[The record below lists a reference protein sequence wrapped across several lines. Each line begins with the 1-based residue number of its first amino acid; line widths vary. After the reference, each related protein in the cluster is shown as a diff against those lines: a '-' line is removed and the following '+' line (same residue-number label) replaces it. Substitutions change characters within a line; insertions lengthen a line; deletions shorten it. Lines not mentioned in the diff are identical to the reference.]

1 MLRRLDAAER
11 AKLEEAFL
19 EEARAGFRRMFA
31 EQDQPRLR
39 TFTEREDRAC
49 EAGDRLS
56 RVLLEAH
63 LKQDELAQA
72 VEIHDCPDCGR
83 PTTGLEDEPLPE
95 RDLVTRRGPVHLAR
109 PERACPACR
118 RALFPPRP

>member
-1 MLRRLDAAER
+1 MLRRMDAAER
-11 AKLEEAFL
+11 AKLEAAFL

-31 EQDQPRLR
+31 EEDQPRLR
-39 TFTEREDRAC
+39 TFKEREDRAC

-56 RVLLEAH
+56 RMLLEAH
-63 LKQDELAQA
+63 LKQDELAQP
-72 VEIHDCPDCGR
+72 VEIGPCPDCGR
-83 PTTGLEDEPLPE
+83 PTTGLEGEPLPE
-95 RDLVTRRGPVHLAR
+95 RAVVTRRGALRLAR

>member
-1 MLRRLDAAER
+1 MEA
-11 AKLEEAFL
+11 AFL

-31 EQDQPRLR
+31 EEDQPRLR

-49 EAGDRLS
+49 EAGDLLS
-56 RVLLEAH
+56 RKLLEAH
-63 LKQDELAQA
+63 LKADELAQP
-72 VEIHDCPDCGR
+72 VEIGTCPDCGR
-83 PTTGLEDEPLPE
+83 PTLGQGDEPSPE
-95 RDLVTRRGPVHLAR
+95 RAVVTRRGAVPFSR